1 MGDHFLE
8 AELAEAKDVIPTIE
22 GCTLIACVSAQV
34 RVSYRYI
41 LPRGYK
47 SFFMRNSTE
56 HGISTAHKN

>member
-34 RVSYRYI
+34 RVSYRYR
-41 LPRGYK
+41 LARLLNKTPFHSDLY
-47 SFFMRNSTE
+47 
-56 HGISTAHKN
+56 